1 MRAREADVSD
11 NVILV
16 FGASPGNYAVETVA
30 LFPPLSPRRA
40 WDWSRSSTR
49 ALGRRPRPFGRK
61 RIILPNE
68 LGAPAFPYL
77 ASPDA
82 RLD

>member
-40 WDWSRSSTR
+40 PGTGRGVPRGHWADAPVRSAEKELSSRTSWGRLPSLTLLRPTR
-49 ALGRRPRPFGRK
+49 G
-61 RIILPNE
+61 
-68 LGAPAFPYL
+68 
-77 ASPDA
+77 
-82 RLD
+82 